1 MTIPAV
7 TILEVKENEDG
18 SADIEFEV
26 DDPVYQQTLMEEGLS
41 FVLLKAAY
49 DLTAKELVE
58 LLEARK
64 NGEMVNDLLNR

>member
-26 DDPVYQQTLMEEGLS
+26 DDPIYQKTLMEEGLS

-49 DLTAKELVE
+49 GLTTEELVE
-58 LLEARK
+58 MLEKAK
-64 NGEMVNDLLNR
+64 GE

>member
-18 SADIEFEV
+18 SAQIEFEV
-26 DDPVYQQTLMEEGLS
+26 DDPVYQQTLMEEGLN

-49 DLTAKELVE
+49 GLTTKELVE

-64 NGEMVNDLLNR
+64 NEEMVNDLLNR

>member
-1 MTIPAV
+1 MTVPTV

-26 DDPVYQQTLMEEGLS
+26 DDPAYQQTLMEEGLS
-41 FVLLKAAY
+41 FVLLKAVY
-49 DLTAKELVE
+49 DLTTKELVE

-64 NGEMVNDLLNR
+64 NAEMAV